1 MEQIHGVDV
10 SWLHHSPKGQSAIHL
25 ASLAILLH
33 PGESDS
39 TQTAC
44 LILDILNTDTA
55 VCDIDHGAQKT
66 PVTVEEVNGAS
77 AHKTTSDPTP
87 KSNGSPPKPNGTSHH
102 QSPLHH
108 QLHRHSISHHPQE
121 KQEAPSR
128 SQSTSVHKNEKPSA
142 LTRKTSWVSS
152 ISSKFSSTSN
162 SSAPN
167 KSVEP
172 SSPARAKTPPVE
184 YSNPFNT
191 SSPVAAKE
199 SKRSPADQSSSTPPA
214 SPGKSGDG
222 FLKSAM
228 RRLSSSGGAT
238 GAKAASH
245 GATCP
250 RKTMNIDPYRERC
263 SMPEL
268 DQRKLRRVAFLVD
281 VEIAG
286 AAQYPNADEI
296 PKSPPPPVSKES
308 SLTKME
314 RQFEDQ
320 KKRKD
325 QQLKKSEGEALKH
338 PNDLADEKANAGV
351 VKATG
356 EPVTPEN
363 PGIKPEIK
371 SESPKEQRVKEPTRK
386 REKKRRSE
394 SERKERKER
403 KQREALA
410 NGKIPA
416 EIYRDGLSSSNTS
429 SGSSTPSGTS
439 TPPKHQ
445 DRPTTDPLRIYR
457 RCCQLRET
465 PILKRIAEQVASPS
479 ACPAATP
486 GVISCLDL
494 TGYWLQL
501 PDVITLGDY
510 LAIVPVKRLI
520 MENCGLGDEAVR
532 VILAGLMAA
541 KTPEQAK
548 YNRKLGKKHQHHS
561 KHRDA
566 VEKLCV
572 VEKLSFK
579 NNPKIGREGW
589 RHIALFVNMSRSL
602 KAIDLSM
609 IPFPKPQ
616 ARSESASPP
625 HQQGHVAATF
635 PPPGQEDLT
644 LILQEAISTRLGR
657 DHLEELVMGE
667 CGLTTDS
674 VCRIVQAVASCSVK
688 RLGLASNQLTRASF
702 QQIFNYVKTGLCEGL
717 DIGGNDLR
725 DWIDDFAQCLDNR
738 TPLYALSV
746 AACNLLPSSLD
757 KLFPALL
764 RLPNFRF
771 IDLSHN
777 RDLFATRP
785 SAIHA
790 IRKYLPQ
797 FPLLKRIHLLDTMM
811 NPEHAVSLAEV
822 LPECKVLAHLNI
834 LDNEPIKPLADAK
847 TESAQEE
854 ACAMYASFMA
864 AVRVSDSI
872 VRVDIDVPSAESS
885 DIVKAMA
892 KQVVAYSLRNL
903 ERLPLA
909 ETTESTIAAM
919 TPVRDTDTDTETYP
933 NVLRSLI
940 GNVEGFKDEGKPEP
954 APDEDYIVGGTGVA
968 KALDICLKRA
978 MDTQKTA
985 PAAQC
990 SPARSGAT
998 TPVLKDTEMVKG
1010 GKAKEMS
1017 KILLNGARQIKSRLQ
1032 PALAKEARADDN
1044 MNYRTSCLPPILL
1057 FQFMY
1062 TRVNRSLTYTS
1073 Y

>member
-1 MEQIHGVDV
+1 
-10 SWLHHSPKGQSAIHL
+10 
-25 ASLAILLH
+25 
-33 PGESDS
+33 
-39 TQTAC
+39 
-44 LILDILNTDTA
+44 
-55 VCDIDHGAQKT
+55 
-66 PVTVEEVNGAS
+66 
-77 AHKTTSDPTP
+77 
-87 KSNGSPPKPNGTSHH
+87 
-102 QSPLHH
+102 
-108 QLHRHSISHHPQE
+108 
-121 KQEAPSR
+121 
-128 SQSTSVHKNEKPSA
+128 
-142 LTRKTSWVSS
+142 
-152 ISSKFSSTSN
+152 
-162 SSAPN
+162 
-167 KSVEP
+167 
-172 SSPARAKTPPVE
+172 
-184 YSNPFNT
+184 
-191 SSPVAAKE
+191 
-199 SKRSPADQSSSTPPA
+199 
-214 SPGKSGDG
+214 
-222 FLKSAM
+222 M
-228 RRLSSSGGAT
+228 RRLSSSGGVT
-238 GAKAASH
+238 GAKAASQ

-268 DQRKLRRVAFLVD
+268 DPRKLRRVAFLVD

-286 AAQYPNADEI
+286 AAQYPNADEL
-296 PKSPPPPVSKES
+296 PKSPPPPVSNEW
-308 SLTKME
+308 SLSKME
-314 RQFEDQ
+314 PQSEDQ
-320 KKRKD
+320 KKRID

-338 PNDLADEKANAGV
+338 PNHLADEKANAGV

-363 PGIKPEIK
+363 PGVQREIQ

-416 EIYRDGLSSSNTS
+416 EIHRDGLSSSNTS

-510 LAIVPVKRLI
+510 LAVVPVKRLI

-541 KTPEQAK
+541 KTPEQAR
-548 YNRKLGKKHQHHS
+548 YNRKLGRKHQHHS

-572 VEKLSFK
+572 VEKVSFK
-579 NNPKIGREGW
+579 NNSKIGREGW
-589 RHIALFVNMSRSL
+589 RHVALFVNMSRSL

-609 IPFPKPQ
+609 IPFPRPQ

-625 HQQGHVAATF
+625 PHQHGHAPATLT
-635 PPPGQEDLT
+635 PPGQEDLT
-644 LILQEAISTRLGR
+644 LVLQEAISTRLGR

-674 VCRIVQAVASCSVK
+674 VCRIVQAVASCRVK
-688 RLGLASNQLTRASF
+688 RLGLASNQLTRQSF

-725 DWIDDFAQCLDNR
+725 DLVDDFAQCLDDKI
-738 TPLYALSV
+738 PLYALSV
-746 AACNLLPSSLD
+746 AACNLLPTSLD

-771 IDLSHN
+771 IDMSHN
-777 RDLFATRP
+777 RDLFAIRP

-790 IRKYLPQ
+790 IRKYLPR
-797 FPLLKRIHLLDTMM
+797 FPLLKRFHLLDTMM
-811 NPEHAVSLAEV
+811 TPEHAVSLAEV

-834 LDNEPIKPLADAK
+834 LDNDPIKPLADAK

-864 AVRVSDSI
+864 AVRVSESI
-872 VRVDIDVPSAESS
+872 VRVDIEVPSPESS

-909 ETTESTIAAM
+909 ETSDSSIAAM
-919 TPVRDTDTDTETYP
+919 IQSHDTDTDTETYP

-968 KALDICLKRA
+968 KALDICLNRA
-978 MDTQKTA
+978 MDTRKDSS
-985 PAAQC
+985 AAQD

-998 TPVLKDTEMVKG
+998 TPVLKDTEMVKV

-1017 KILLNGARQIKSRLQ
+1017 KILLHGARQIKSRLQ
-1032 PALAKEARADDN
+1032 PALAKEARAGDN
-1044 MNYRTSCLPPILL
+1044 MNYRASYHSPSLL
-1057 FQFMY
+1057 LQSNFP
-1062 TRVNRSLTYTS
+1062 TV
-1073 Y
+1073 

>member
-1 MEQIHGVDV
+1 
-10 SWLHHSPKGQSAIHL
+10 
-25 ASLAILLH
+25 
-33 PGESDS
+33 
-39 TQTAC
+39 
-44 LILDILNTDTA
+44 
-55 VCDIDHGAQKT
+55 
-66 PVTVEEVNGAS
+66 
-77 AHKTTSDPTP
+77 
-87 KSNGSPPKPNGTSHH
+87 
-102 QSPLHH
+102 
-108 QLHRHSISHHPQE
+108 
-121 KQEAPSR
+121 
-128 SQSTSVHKNEKPSA
+128 
-142 LTRKTSWVSS
+142 
-152 ISSKFSSTSN
+152 
-162 SSAPN
+162 
-167 KSVEP
+167 
-172 SSPARAKTPPVE
+172 
-184 YSNPFNT
+184 
-191 SSPVAAKE
+191 
-199 SKRSPADQSSSTPPA
+199 
-214 SPGKSGDG
+214 
-222 FLKSAM
+222 
-228 RRLSSSGGAT
+228 
-238 GAKAASH
+238 
-245 GATCP
+245 
-250 RKTMNIDPYRERC
+250 
-263 SMPEL
+263 MPEL

-286 AAQYPNADEI
+286 AAQYPNADEF

-338 PNDLADEKANAGV
+338 PDDLADEKANAGV

-356 EPVTPEN
+356 ESVTPET
-363 PGIKPEIK
+363 PGVKREIK
-371 SESPKEQRVKEPTRK
+371 SESPKEQRVREPTRK

-479 ACPAATP
+479 ACPAASP

-494 TGYWLQL
+494 TGYWLHL

-510 LAIVPVKRLI
+510 LAVVPVKRLI

-572 VEKLSFK
+572 VEKVSFK

-589 RHIALFVNMSRSL
+589 RHIALFANMSRSL

-625 HQQGHVAATF
+625 HHQGHVPATF
-635 PPPGQEDLT
+635 PPPGQEDMT

-657 DHLEELVMGE
+657 GHLEELVMGE

-674 VCRIVQAVASCSVK
+674 VCRIVQAVAGCSVK
-688 RLGLASNQLTRASF
+688 RLGLASNRLTRESF

-725 DWIDDFAQCLDNR
+725 DEIDDFAQCLDNR

-746 AACNLLPSSLD
+746 AACNLSPSSLD

-771 IDLSHN
+771 IDFSHN
-777 RDLFATRP
+777 RDLFAIRP

-903 ERLPLA
+903 ERLPLPLA
-909 ETTESTIAAM
+909 ETTESTIAPI
-919 TPVRDTDTDTETYP
+919 TPIRDTDTDTETYP

-978 MDTQKTA
+978 MDAQANA
-985 PAAQC
+985 PAAQR

-998 TPVLKDTEMVKG
+998 TPVLKDTEMAKG

-1032 PALAKEARADDN
+1032 PALAKEARAGDN
-1044 MNYRTSCLPPILL
+1044 MNYRTSCLPPIVL
-1057 FQFMY
+1057 FRIMY
-1062 TRVNRSLTYTS
+1062 THVNHSLTYISLQNVSSSSTPLS
-1073 Y
+1073 PT